1 MAEEIFCG
9 FLSFTLL
16 FIFSLFKTSLKIT
29 LVREFFL
36 LEIIIT
42 DYLQS
47 IKQTKTDGA
56 GVSSP
61 IPLRG
66 LRRQRIPEPKHR
78 ALWSSENNV
87 LILLKSHYL
96 RKSRIARHSS
106 KNRIFFYFAKT
117 SLLVTLFKEK

>member
-87 LILLKSHYL
+87 LILLKTLSPVTHGSQ
-96 RKSRIARHSS
+96 KNARTQPNTMS
-106 KNRIFFYFAKT
+106 
-117 SLLVTLFKEK
+117 